1 MGLIPCSTNRVQIF
15 NNLEKVMNKLLL
27 SSINSKIK
35 KAKSI
40 EEQNN
45 YKFISSL
52 IIYYHSLKDV
62 EKIKK
67 KYSYYIISSKTKN
80 ISAFC
85 PLKNAQELF
94 VYWIK
99 LFFKNKRS
107 EHFILDN
114 REYDDERIQNEIMK
128 NIKQNKLYDI
138 FIENFNSYYDN
149 INNKSF
155 TKLILLGPPDFLR
168 PIIWKIILEKKD
180 KRKNRPCMEDFLNQ
194 KNNNN
199 NDLKQ
204 IYKDINRTFIINE
217 TDEAATIDQI
227 DDEKINKLKNVL
239 IAISNY
245 NSEIGYT
252 QGMNNLIGFLLK
264 VTKFDEKKAFDLA
277 VLIMDKIKG
286 YFTKDFPSLKANLIK
301 FNNEFIRRNN
311 KLYNHFKEHEIPDEL
326 WISKWLQTLFTINF
340 KFNEICRLWDSLI
353 VYGFDFIIYL
363 SLSIIYFAEDSLL
376 KFDDSSDI
384 INELNEMMNS
394 NRGIKKFFEFDP
406 DYKDYVIPIYNIIS
420 RAKKIRTEILLEV
433 AYFNSFNNNTRFLNF
448 YDSDLK
454 EYQLNKM
461 KKVNFLN
468 SGELSNYSSD
478 VNRKYTSFKHSK
490 STSRTSDITFLS
502 NNNYSPLNNNYHHE
516 KSETSIN
523 KKELLCNK
531 QDEKSENSI
540 NINNNIKFNKIRKN
554 SDFSISSSNSKI
566 NINNIITFNKA
577 NNNNIIK
584 TDTNS
589 NTNLNYLNN
598 NVYCYS
604 GINNLKII
612 DNNNINF
619 VNGRPR
625 RNTKIM
631 VHRKMAPLDNVQG
644 EKIRHNYISKSPD
657 FYRIKYNT
665 NNNQI
670 HTKNMNMNYNMVVT
684 GYIQNYNY
692 VNNNNFNFDP
702 RKRGSYNISLP
713 IKFNYGY
720 Y

>member
-15 NNLEKVMNKLLL
+15 NNLEKILNKLLL

-35 KAKSI
+35 KTKSH

-45 YKFISSL
+45 FKFISSL
-52 IIYYHSLKDV
+52 IIYYQSLKDV

-67 KYSYYIISSKTKN
+67 KYSYYIVSSKTKN
-80 ISAFC
+80 ISAFS

-94 VYWIK
+94 IYWIK
-99 LFFKNKRS
+99 LFFRNQRS
-107 EHFILDN
+107 EHFILDK
-114 REYDDERIQNEIMK
+114 REYDNEQFQNEIMK

-168 PIIWKIILEKKD
+168 PIIWKLILEKKD
-180 KRKNRPCMEDFLNQ
+180 KRKNRPCMEEFLNQ

-199 NDLKQ
+199 DDLKQ

-217 TDEAATIDQI
+217 SDSAATIDQI

-252 QGMNNLIGFLLK
+252 QGMNNIIGFLLK

-286 YFTKDFPSLKANLIK
+286 YFIKDFPLLKENLIK
-301 FNNEFIRRNN
+301 FNNEFSRRNN
-311 KLYNHFKEHEIPDEL
+311 KLYKHFKENGIPDEL

-340 KFNEICRLWDSLI
+340 TFNEICRLWDSLI
-353 VYGFDFIIYL
+353 VYGFNFIIYL
-363 SLSIIYFAEDSLL
+363 SLSIIYFAEDNLL
-376 KFDDSSDI
+376 KYDDSSDI
-384 INELNEMMNS
+384 INHLNEMMNP
-394 NRGIKKFFEFDP
+394 NIGIKKFVEFDP
-406 DYKDYVIPIYNIIS
+406 DYKDYVIPIYSIIS
-420 RAKKIRTEILLEV
+420 RAKKIRTETLLDIQ
-433 AYFNSFNNNTRFLNF
+433 YFNYFNNNTRLLNF

-454 EYQLNKM
+454 EYQLNKK
-461 KKVNFLN
+461 KKVNFVN
-468 SGELSNYSSD
+468 SGVLSNYSPDINKNNS
-478 VNRKYTSFKHSK
+478 NFKHSK

-502 NNNYSPLNNNYHHE
+502 NNNFSPSIRNHHKGTE
-516 KSETSIN
+516 SSIN
-523 KKELLCNK
+523 KKDLLSYK

-540 NINNNIKFNKIRKN
+540 NIYTNANNEFNKIRKN

-566 NINNIITFNKA
+566 YVNNLIFNKA
-577 NNNNIIK
+577 NNNNNIK
-584 TDTNS
+584 TD
-589 NTNLNYLNN
+589 TNLNYLNN
-598 NVYCYS
+598 NIYCYS
-604 GINNLKII
+604 GINNLKVNE
-612 DNNNINF
+612 NNNIYLI
-619 VNGRPR
+619 NGRPR
-625 RNTKIM
+625 RNTKII
-631 VHRKMAPLDNVQG
+631 VHKKMAPLDNIQG
-644 EKIRHNYISKSPD
+644 EKIRHNYISKSPE

-665 NNNQI
+665 NNNHI
-670 HTKNMNMNYNMVVT
+670 HNQNMNYNMVT

-692 VNNNNFNFDP
+692 VNNSNFNFDP

-713 IKFNYGY
+713 IKYNYGY
-720 Y
+720 H